1 MIIVTS
7 KYLIQNGI
15 RGLTL
20 FPFIF
25 VAKQSDLK
33 DEILINLEKIHIQ
46 QQKEL
51 LVLPFYIWYLIDFG
65 IQFLKFKDKNKAY
78 RNICFEKEAYAN
90 EKNLSYLMK
99 RKFWNFLDYSF
110 L

>member
-1 MIIVTS
+1 MIIITS
-7 KYLIQNGI
+7 KYLIRNGI

-25 VAKQSDLK
+25 VSEKADLK
-33 DEILINLEKIHIQ
+33 DQILINHEKIHIQ

-51 LVLPFYIWYLIDFG
+51 LILPFYIWYFIDFG
-65 IQFLKFKDKNKAY
+65 IQFFKFKNKNSAY

-90 EKNLSYLMK
+90 EKNLNYLEQ
-99 RKFWNFLDYSF
+99 RKFWNFLKYIT

>member
-1 MIIVTS
+1 MIIITS
-7 KYLIQNGI
+7 KYLIKNDI

-25 VAKQSDLK
+25 VSEKADLK
-33 DEILINLEKIHIQ
+33 DDILINHEKIHIQ

-65 IQFLKFKDKNKAY
+65 IQFLKY
-78 RNICFEKEAYAN
+78 RN
-90 EKNLSYLMK
+90 KN
-99 RKFWNFLDYSF
+99 
-110 L
+110 

>member
-1 MIIVTS
+1 MIIVAS
-7 KYLIQNGI
+7 KYLIKNDI

-25 VAKQSDLK
+25 ISEKADLK
-33 DEILINLEKIHIQ
+33 NEILINHEKIHIQ

-51 LVLPFYIWYLIDFG
+51 LVLPFYIWYLFDFG
-65 IQFLKFKDKNKAY
+65 IQFLKYKNKNAAY

-90 EKNLSYLMK
+90 EKNLNYLK
-99 RKFWNFLDYSF
+99 QRNFWDFLKYTNP
-110 L
+110 

>member
-1 MIIVTS
+1 MIIITS
-7 KYLIQNGI
+7 KYLIKNDI
-15 RGLTL
+15 RGITL

-25 VAKQSDLK
+25 VSEKADIK
-33 DEILINLEKIHIQ
+33 DDILINHEKIHIQ

-65 IQFLKFKDKNKAY
+65 IQFLKYKNKNAAY

-90 EKNLSYLMK
+90 EKNLNYLK
-99 RKFWNFLDYSF
+99 QRNFWQFLKYIY

>member
-1 MIIVTS
+1 MIIITS
-7 KYLIQNGI
+7 KYLIRNGI

-20 FPFIF
+20 FPFIL
-25 VAKQSDLK
+25 VSEKADLK
-33 DEILINLEKIHIQ
+33 DEKLINHEKIHIQ

-51 LVLPFYIWYLIDFG
+51 LILPFYFWYFIDFV
-65 IQFLKFKDKNKAY
+65 IQFFKFKNKNSAY

-90 EKNLSYLMK
+90 EKNLNYLK
-99 RKFWNFLDYSF
+99 QRKFWNFLKYIT

>member
-1 MIIVTS
+1 MIIITS
-7 KYLIQNGI
+7 KYLIKNDI

-25 VAKQSDLK
+25 VSEKADLK
-33 DEILINLEKIHIQ
+33 DDILINHEKIHIQ

-65 IQFLKFKDKNKAY
+65 IQFLKYRNKKLAY
-78 RNICFEKEAYAN
+78 RNICFEKEAYVN
-90 EKNLSYLMK
+90 EKNLNYLMK
-99 RKFWNFLDYSF
+99 RKFWNFLNYSF

>member
-7 KYLIQNGI
+7 KYLIQNGM

-25 VAKQSDLK
+25 VAEQSDLK
-33 DEILINLEKIHIQ
+33 DEILINHEKIHIQ

-51 LVLPFYIWYLIDFG
+51 LVLPFYFWYLIDFV

-78 RNICFEKEAYAN
+78 RNICFEKEAYTN
-90 EKNLSYLMK
+90 EKNLNYLMK
-99 RKFWNFLDYSF
+99 RKFWNFVDYSF

>member
-1 MIIVTS
+1 MIIITS

-20 FPFIF
+20 FPFVF
-25 VAKQSDLK
+25 VANNSDLE
-33 DEILINLEKIHIQ
+33 DEILMNHEKIHIQ
-46 QQKEL
+46 QQKEM
-51 LVLPFYIWYLIDFG
+51 LVLPFYIFYLIDFG
-65 IQFLKFKDKNKAY
+65 IKFLRFKDKNKAY

-90 EKNLSYLMK
+90 EKNLNYLMK
-99 RKFWNFLDYSF
+99 RKFWNFLHYSF